1 MHFPFDIVTT
11 VNIFLTLINVICTIN
26 STLQAKKQT
35 SLMEKQLEP
44 DFALTGKLESITKAI
59 NRVGDKISSNS
70 SK

>member
-1 MHFPFDIVTT
+1 MHYPFDIVTT